1 MLVVA
6 RPAALVACFCVM
18 AACSVSAFAQDYNCN
33 GCEPR
38 WHSEAWWAMRNQEPV
53 GARQFECK
61 GLEWPPYPRPKCPPM
76 TCPHIYHAE
85 HYWPWPYLC
94 TDRACV
100 MDMTRAQEANGWIS
114 ETTLYE
120 YYFNP
125 DTNELTQPGK
135 SHLRWILDYAPAN
148 YRSVWIQQVDD
159 QAAAQQRMNNVRHVA
174 MQIAGGNNVPPIQW
188 RVAMPPSRP
197 AIEAEAIR
205 RKELQ
210 TIPTPRIPLPASAAG
225 AASTAPG
232 VGGGGGGA
240 PGGGAAY

>member
-1 MLVVA
+1 
-6 RPAALVACFCVM
+6 
-18 AACSVSAFAQDYNCN
+18 
-33 GCEPR
+33 
-38 WHSEAWWAMRNQEPV
+38 
-53 GARQFECK
+53 
-61 GLEWPPYPRPKCPPM
+61 
-76 TCPHIYHAE
+76 
-85 HYWPWPYLC
+85 
-94 TDRACV
+94 

-120 YYFNP
+120 YYFNA

-159 QAAAQQRMNNVRHVA
+159 QAAGQQRMNNVRHVA
-174 MQIAGGNNVPPIQW
+174 MQIAGANNVPPIQW

-205 RKELQ
+205 RKEIQ